1 MQKLLNFTCTTDKFH
16 NHHHT
21 TSGGIKNYN
30 IEMNY
35 MDGKWK
41 TLGIVT
47 NDREN
52 VHFLG
57 FHKDVTQFQWLSD
70 EELRKFLDDREIFDL
85 PSCPYKLQPENQVII
100 LG

>member
-1 MQKLLNFTCTTDKFH
+1 
-16 NHHHT
+16 
-21 TSGGIKNYN
+21 
-30 IEMNY
+30 MNY

-70 EELRKFLDDREIFDL
+70 EELRNFLDDRESFDL
-85 PSCPYKLQPENQVII
+85 PYCPYKLQPEYQVM
-100 LG
+100 LCLRVKNFMAKRCFFQ